1 MQSHSRASVCEKTQV
16 LRKKIICIKD
26 MDLGSTYTHTC
37 AHTHTHKHIQAE
49 PCPLVKWR
57 PFFHFLSS
65 LKERFSLPN
74 SAYTI
79 FWFFFLRSSAVH
91 LSVTFPKNTNY
102 ASCGE
107 LVSRKKC
114 HFFNILKCEEKPL
127 PFKSSFRKVSSN
139 WHLRSFYI
147 KTADVKFYKFVLC
160 FFSHC
165 DLRFLRHTVIAFSSF
180 WHYIVIEH
188 LSFDFCVTLLSNF
201 FCNKS
206 PPFYCCL

>member
-1 MQSHSRASVCEKTQV
+1 VRRPKCCARKLFAS
-16 LRKKIICIKD
+16 KIWT
-26 MDLGSTYTHTC
+26 SVRHTHTLAR
-37 AHTHTHKHIQAE
+37 AHTHTHTRSGRTLPIGE
-49 PCPLVKWR
+49 VETLF
-57 PFFHFLSS
+57 PFFIFF
-65 LKERFSLPN
+65 ERKVFIAKFGVHNIL
-74 SAYTI
+74 I
-79 FWFFFLRSSAVH
+79 FFLRSNAVH

-107 LVSRKKC
+107 LVSRKKR

-160 FFSHC
+160 FSSHC